1 MDHTHQHGKPV
12 SILRFSECKEVIV
25 DNRELEK
32 IFNHPEIQDHKVV
45 ILSLIG
51 AFRGG
56 KSFFLDYCLR
66 FLYAH
71 FPSIYNP
78 SKHKQTFFRKD
89 DNWIGKPDEP
99 LKGFSWRAGTKR
111 ETIGINIWSD
121 VFLHTM
127 DRTGEKVA
135 IFVMDT
141 QGLFDTE
148 STPTDNSRIFALGN
162 LISSIQVLN
171 LKQQVQEDHLQY
183 LQFATEFAKFAL
195 KKNLKPEG
203 KLFQNMTFLIRDW
216 ENNEEFRYGAAGG
229 HNYIKEVLNIRQD
242 QSQELKEV
250 RKSIFDSFEHVNC
263 YLLPYPGEVVA
274 GYKNYDGRWSEMDTT
289 FKAELKNSIEHLLHP
304 DNLVIKKIN
313 GIDIKV
319 NEMKLYL
326 QAYMILFQSN
336 EIPQALSAYEYT
348 VESHMNNLIEKSVND
363 YKLTIY
369 RNADLINA
377 QNRQIVHEKCKERA
391 LQQYNAENKMGTAEH
406 DYRFKMKLTEEI
418 DKIFGYFKQQNE
430 QIIKEMEK
438 ECEKFQTILD
448 REQQQRLEAEE
459 AKRQIEN
466 QLNELRTLK
475 TKMEAEEYE
484 KRTRMLQERVQAEQ
498 QRMQEYDSRSKD
510 EQSFRKTLMAAI
522 GVTLI
527 GIAALTTGGI
537 AAGAA
542 AVSETVVAVGS
553 AVTTVGATLNAC
565 SIM

>member
-12 SILRFSECKEVIV
+12 SILRFSDNKEVIV

-32 IFNHPEIQDHKVV
+32 IFNHPEIQDRKVV

-78 SKHKQTFFRKD
+78 SKHKQSFFRKND
-89 DNWIGKPDEP
+89 YWIAGRDEP

-203 KLFQNMTFLIRDW
+203 KPFQNMTFLIRDW

-229 HNYIKEVLNIRQD
+229 HNYINEVLNIKQD

-391 LQQYNAENKMGTAEH
+391 LQQYNAENKIGTAEH

-438 ECEKFQTILD
+438 EREKFQTILD
-448 REQQQRLEAEE
+448 REQHQRLEAEE

-498 QRMQEYDSRSKD
+498 QRMQEYDSRFKD

-542 AVSETVVAVGS
+542 AVSETVVAVGG